1 MELKRYVVDELYEG
15 TVEEVKTEE
24 EPRESTVLGLLTK
37 LLLLLLLVERKRLL
51 IFHQSRAGRIKKR
64 IVELELA
71 SREID
76 FAHSFCGKLTDSERA
91 NTFVTPFNGFT
102 ELYISFV

>member
-37 LLLLLLLVERKRLL
+37 LLLLLLVERKRLL
-51 IFHQSRAGRIKKR
+51 IFNQSRAGRIKKR